1 MTVIQAP
8 ETVLC
13 KYRRSLD
20 AIQADPEFDQD
31 DAAQVADWLAG
42 NTPASHVARDM
53 KRAGYRV
60 GATTVKDH
68 RRGECACEVAS

>member
-20 AIQADPEFDQD
+20 AIQADPAFDED
-31 DAAQVADWLAG
+31 DAEMVADWLEG
-42 NTPASHVARDM
+42 HDPAEQISRTLR
-53 KRAGYRV
+53 RAGYSV
-60 GATTVKDH
+60 SATIIKDH
-68 RRGECACEVAS
+68 RRSVCACSVAS

>member
-1 MTVIQAP
+1 MSVIQAP

-20 AIQADPEFDQD
+20 AIQADPQFDED
-31 DAAQVADWLAG
+31 DAATVANWLAG
-42 NTPASHVARDM
+42 NTPASQVARDM
-53 KRAGYRV
+53 RHAGYRI

-68 RRGECACEVAS
+68 RRGDCVCEVAS